1 MKTRTSLLV
10 TGVWLF
16 LTACAEPTDYAEDEQ
31 EEVESLDAQGRQ
43 ESPILQHQAPG
54 VVQGN
59 RRHQRVAPGCSL
71 TLDAF
76 PAAIGKGSFG
86 DVAFDAQCRILIAD
100 APHNRLLRFSA
111 KTSELSVVAEDF
123 PEASSV
129 VAVAYVPSVDA
140 TFVATSVGEGRGQ
153 LFRLDAQGA
162 IKPIVKLDGGHVI
175 RALAVAPAT
184 WEPFGGQLIMVQ
196 DGAVYAVHPG
206 DDNVTEIAQVS
217 EKLTDLSFS
226 QAGEL
231 FVADYAGGAVQLV
244 HPYGEFKPV
253 AEGLRG
259 VDGIVADATGA
270 FIYASEADAQIV
282 SRLETA
288 TGSRASVTFLGLEAG
303 PGTTGLLMDRSGAV
317 IVSAIKDEARVMSV
331 ILPPH

>member
-1 MKTRTSLLV
+1 MKTRTSLLL

-16 LTACAEPTDYAEDEQ
+16 LTACAEPTDYADEEQ
-31 EEVESLDAQGRQ
+31 EEVESLDAQGRH
-43 ESPILQHQAPG
+43 ESPVFQHQALAER
-54 VVQGN
+54 N
-59 RRHQRVAPGCSL
+59 ALHKRLAPGCSL

-76 PAAIGKGSFG
+76 PAAAGKGSFG
-86 DVAFDAQCRILIAD
+86 DTAFDGQCRILIAD
-100 APHNRLLRFSA
+100 APHNRLLRFST

-140 TFVATSVGEGRGQ
+140 TFVATSYGEGRGQ
-153 LFRLDAQGA
+153 LLRLDAQGA

-196 DGAVYAVHPG
+196 DGAVYAVHPD

-217 EKLTDLSFS
+217 DKLTDLSFS

-253 AEGLRG
+253 AAGLRG

-288 TGSRASVTFLGLEAG
+288 TGYRVAVTPVGLEPGAG
-303 PGTTGLLMDRSGAV
+303 VTGLLMDRSGAV
-317 IVSAIKDEARVMSV
+317 IVSGLQDEARQMRV